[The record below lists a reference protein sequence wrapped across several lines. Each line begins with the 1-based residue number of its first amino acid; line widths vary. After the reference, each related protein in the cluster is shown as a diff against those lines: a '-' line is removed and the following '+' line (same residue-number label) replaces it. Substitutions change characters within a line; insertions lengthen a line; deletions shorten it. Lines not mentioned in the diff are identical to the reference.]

1 MEVKEHIR
9 KDVANVK
16 QKKIKEARGVAVKKE
31 RPGKDI
37 EKEDK
42 NKM

>member
-16 QKKIKEARGVAVKKE
+16 QEKRKEVRNDAVKKE
-31 RPGKDI
+31 RPAKDVK
-37 EKEDK
+37 KEDK